1 MKKEGGELTCGAGVA
16 VTERGGG
23 GGSVRA
29 GSWAG
34 WAARKGKGKTAGPR
48 LLAQAE
54 VREVY
59 FSFFFIIIIFQSLF
73 QIEF

>member
-34 WAARKGKGKTAGPR
+34 WAARKGNGENCWASAFGPGR
-48 LLAQAE
+48 GEGSVFL
-54 VREVY
+54 
-59 FSFFFIIIIFQSLF
+59 FFFIIIIFQSLF